1 MTKNNQEQELSSLAE
16 IMLRKELV
24 QKDIDADDEKIK
36 TLWNSLFKKPDAL
49 SKSASTSKR
58 ISSLMS
64 MGAGA
69 LDGAILVRKLKL
81 CKNSNILYSCIIN
94 NISHKAAPF
103 NSC

>member
-36 TLWNSLFKKPDAL
+36 NSMELAFQKADAL

-69 LDGAILVRKLKL
+69 LDGAILAWKLYRKFKR
-81 CKNSNILYSCIIN
+81 K
-94 NISHKAAPF
+94 K
-103 NSC
+103 

>member
-24 QKDIDADDEKIK
+24 QRILMPMMKNK
-36 TLWNSLFKKPDAL
+36 NSMELAFQKADAL

-69 LDGAILVRKLKL
+69 LDGAILAWKLYRKFKR
-81 CKNSNILYSCIIN
+81 K
-94 NISHKAAPF
+94 K
-103 NSC
+103 